1 MAEDDEAVTGASS
14 QVRRDRGAN
23 CLDNAKQDTRPMNH
37 EQLVL
42 RLNDEQGYSSES
54 DMSQGEFDSEGEET
68 PESTTLHLWD
78 EDSDEGDE
86 RPRSRHLHTLNPFIA
101 THALPS
107 VAKWWKTLLIGSAE
121 PGTLSTGHV
130 AMNMLG
136 SSLHPGVLLAMP
148 VYFTRAGVLP
158 GMIAVVFIA
167 ILSAFG
173 SALWITLG
181 RYVGGSTI
189 EAVTSRAFGM
199 NTQWKRNLGMGLSS
213 IMMILYCG
221 GAAVVSYHAMT
232 DLLLQVSMNYAKPGI
247 LFHDRAFVTLVIGG
261 LMTLPLLI
269 TATPKRNIIQI
280 QSWVMVLCYPAV
292 ALVLFLR
299 IKDWDSPYEVPN
311 PLPPVPVHLEPS
323 PEVLVPMPHFSD
335 YTWPWASTGMVPL
348 LLLSALPTQILAH
361 SRSLYR
367 KTVYDS
373 NVRSF
378 FFAQVIQT
386 ICMLLIV
393 FVIGAQI
400 GMFGSQHMQMGL
412 HANFFDSLPSND
424 DQVNVARMFF
434 VLTLAAHLSVCLASA
449 RSSWS
454 RLLNLFKINPL
465 RSVQPPTPQRRSTT
479 PRRRYSGLG
488 RYPVYSP
495 RTALPRTRSSG
506 LSFLQLDSSIPA
518 EERAWR
524 RFKFLRR
531 SLSGIVLWG
540 ATASIAYSS
549 GVGGV
554 FLRKEREG
562 EELRFLRSVELIG
575 ILGSVA
581 GFLLPA
587 IIWLVLFRVRRPRA
601 ILMFQTQAMRR
612 RIQNHLLSPL
622 SAMIPTAMSEEQ
634 ESLLR
639 AEHQDPENPDLA
651 QDSEFA
657 IPNHRNEEGFSSCDE
672 ATLALLARKER
683 ALQRQTRERRLWQ
696 ELIVVAFLLP
706 FGLFLVVSSGLELL
720 EGGY

>member
-1 MAEDDEAVTGASS
+1 MAEDEEAVAGTSC
-14 QVRRDRGAN
+14 QVRRDQGADLPSSAN
-23 CLDNAKQDTRPMNH
+23 QSAQTMNH

-42 RLNDEQGYSSES
+42 RLNDDQEYPSGS
-54 DMSQGEFDSEGEET
+54 DMSEGEFDSEREET

-78 EDSDEGDE
+78 EDSDEDDPN
-86 RPRSRHLHTLNPFIA
+86 PRSRHLHTLNPFMA

-158 GMIAVVFIA
+158 GMIVVIFIA

-181 RYVGGSTI
+181 RYVGGNTI

-213 IMMILYCG
+213 IMMILYCS
-221 GAAVVSYHAMT
+221 GAAVVGYH
-232 DLLLQVSMNYAKPGI
+232 
-247 LFHDRAFVTLVIGG
+247 
-261 LMTLPLLI
+261 
-269 TATPKRNIIQI
+269 ATPKRNIIQI

-292 ALVLFLR
+292 ALLLFLR
-299 IKDWDSPYEVPN
+299 IKEWDSSYEVPS
-311 PLPPVPVHLEPS
+311 PLPPLPVRLEPS
-323 PEVLVPMPHFSD
+323 PEMLVPMPHLSD
-335 YTWPWASTGMVPL
+335 YTWPWASTAMVPL

-378 FFAQVIQT
+378 FLAQVIQT
-386 ICMLLIV
+386 VCMLLII
-393 FVIGAQI
+393 FVLGAQI
-400 GMFGSQHMQMGL
+400 GMIGSEHLQKGL
-412 HANFFDSLPSND
+412 HANFFDSLPSD
-424 DQVNVARMFF
+424 DDHVNIARMFF
-434 VLTLAAHLSVCLASA
+434 AMTLAAHLCVCLASA

-465 RSVQPPTPQRRSTT
+465 RSMQPPTPQRRSTT
-479 PRRRYSGLG
+479 PRSRYSGLG
-488 RYPVYSP
+488 RYSVDSP
-495 RTALPRTRSSG
+495 RPTLPRTRSSG
-506 LSFLQLDSSIPA
+506 LSFLQLDSSVSA

-524 RFKFLRR
+524 RFKFLRG
-531 SLSGIVLWG
+531 SLSGVVLWG
-540 ATASIAYSS
+540 ATAGIAYSS
-549 GVGGV
+549 GVGGL
-554 FLRKEREG
+554 FRRKEREG

-575 ILGSVA
+575 IFGSVA

-612 RIQNHLLSPL
+612 RIQNYLMSPL
-622 SAMIPTAMSEEQ
+622 SAMIPIAMSEEQ
-634 ESLLR
+634 QSLLR
-639 AEHQDPENPDLA
+639 PEQQDPENPDLA
-651 QDSEFA
+651 HDEEFT
-657 IPNHRNEEGFSSCDE
+657 IPSHRNEEGVSSCDE

-683 ALQRQTRERRLWQ
+683 ALQRQTREY
-696 ELIVVAFLLP
+696 
-706 FGLFLVVSSGLELL
+706 VSH
-720 EGGY
+720 